1 MVNRICGRYAIMK
14 FEFCSLLI
22 IITINIYMYIGKYA
36 VKFYF
41 YWVDSVNKYT
51 LCVPLITTFMY
62 FFISEFI

>member
-1 MVNRICGRYAIMK
+1 MWKICYNEVRIL
-14 FEFCSLLI
+14 FV
-22 IITINIYMYIGKYA
+22 INNNHYQYIYMYIGKYA